1 MISRPAA
8 FSALALLEMAM
19 VWLGLIRFSRSAIR
33 DMAASEKCGVA
44 CTRTGKNASGANEQK
59 FFASF
64 FQERSLLF

>member
-1 MISRPAA
+1 
-8 FSALALLEMAM
+8 
-19 VWLGLIRFSRSAIR
+19 
-33 DMAASEKCGVA
+33 MAASEKCGVA